1 MYVYYAVVLLPATLS
16 SLPLKPEECAYVNYT
31 FVVVPVVSVETRI
44 ICLYVLVY
52 YVVLVRGDPLLS
64 YRVQLNYLC
73 PLYVVR
79 ASVRL
84 NSE

>member
-1 MYVYYAVVLLPATLS
+1 MYVYYAVVLQPATHL

-52 YVVLVRGDPLLS
+52 
-64 YRVQLNYLC
+64 
-73 PLYVVR
+73 
-79 ASVRL
+79 
-84 NSE
+84 